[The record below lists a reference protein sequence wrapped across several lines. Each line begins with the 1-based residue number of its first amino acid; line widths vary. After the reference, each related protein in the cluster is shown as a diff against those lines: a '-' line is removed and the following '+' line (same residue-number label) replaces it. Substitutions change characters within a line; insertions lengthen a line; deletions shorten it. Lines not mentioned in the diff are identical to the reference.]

1 MTPTYTNTMR
11 LEALRAVGVWL
22 TVGGS
27 VALFFL
33 GGQLF
38 VRDDPSWAYI
48 NVLVLGVGVT
58 VLQWSRAR
66 LRRRWVENRPYLL
79 SANGTVVLRGR
90 RETVTKLSRAAL
102 VAALVFVACAFL
114 FLGLASAINCTPGE
128 RGFCSEFGR
137 PPEWLVQAW
146 QLLCI
151 AIGAAFVGLMT
162 MRGRLERE
170 TERIDLVIAEGQRAR
185 RHDHL
190 MDGTDRFSWE

>member
-66 LRRRWVENRPYLL
+66 LKRRWVENRPYLL
-79 SANGTVVLRGR
+79 SADGTVVLRGR
-90 RETVTKLSRAAL
+90 REISL
-102 VAALVFVACAFL
+102 VSVRSNHGQVKV
-114 FLGLASAINCTPGE
+114 
-128 RGFCSEFGR
+128 
-137 PPEWLVQAW
+137 W
-146 QLLCI
+146 
-151 AIGAAFVGLMT
+151 
-162 MRGRLERE
+162 
-170 TERIDLVIAEGQRAR
+170 IDRDE
-185 RHDHL
+185 D
-190 MDGTDRFSWE
+190 DGD